1 MVDENHVAAGSV
13 QQRGQNLR
21 WAIRSVLAEDTL
33 VCDAASDLD
42 SGVGGDLTKDLI
54 EAGVIGGDRKFAFGV
69 GDLGALRGTLRW
81 GAGAGGRFGRGGWR
95 CWQVR
100 GGLC

>member
-1 MVDENHVAAGSV
+1 VVDEDHVAAGSV
-13 QQRGQNLR
+13 QQFSQNLR

-33 VCDAASDLD
+33 VCDAPGDLD

-54 EAGVIGGDRKFAFGV
+54 EAGVICGDGKFAVGV

-81 GAGAGGRFGRGGWR
+81 SEGDGGRFGCGGWR
-95 CWQVR
+95 CRQVR
-100 GGLC
+100 GRLC